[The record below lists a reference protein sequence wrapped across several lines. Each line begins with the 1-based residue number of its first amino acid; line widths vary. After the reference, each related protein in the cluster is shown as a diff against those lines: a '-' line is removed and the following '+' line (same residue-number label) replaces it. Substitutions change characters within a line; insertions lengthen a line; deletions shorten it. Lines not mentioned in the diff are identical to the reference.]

1 MYEIKRVVP
10 AQNRLGE
17 TPIWD
22 PEENAL
28 YWVDWGGLPTWRY
41 DPAIGQSTTFPVD
54 LPVTSLARR
63 ASGGWIAIAKAP
75 SAPGGPGPAVGSD
88 NRQGRQDR
96 QGGPPVAWRPW
107 RLGA

>member
-28 YWVDWGGLPTWRY
+28 YWVDWGGFPTWRY
-41 DPAIGQSTTFPVD
+41 DPATGQSTH
-54 LPVTSLARR
+54 
-63 ASGGWIAIAKAP
+63 I
-75 SAPGGPGPAVGSD
+75 PGGSARYLFSSPGFGRLDRYRLEWDIWLGSR
-88 NRQGRQDR
+88 RQTNI
-96 QGGPPVAWRPW
+96 A
-107 RLGA
+107 